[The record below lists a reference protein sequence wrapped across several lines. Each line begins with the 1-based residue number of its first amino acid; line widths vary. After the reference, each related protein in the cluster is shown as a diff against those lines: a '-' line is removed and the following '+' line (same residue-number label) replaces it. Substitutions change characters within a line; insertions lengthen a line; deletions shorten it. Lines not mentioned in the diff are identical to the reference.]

1 MIFVCVDAE
10 IAGILNKKNNNNIF
24 KKKIFSSYSNKGN
37 CMSSIGVKVI
47 LNIKVF
53 SGSSSESL

>member
-1 MIFVCVDAE
+1 MDAE
-10 IAGILNKKNNNNIF
+10 IDEILNKKNNNNIL
-24 KKKIFSSYSNKGN
+24 KKKKFFHPIQIKELHV
-37 CMSSIGVKVI
+37 SIGVKVI